1 VSKAS
6 LADAFFTPFLGPEAV
21 SPMKRR
27 AFVAALGLCAL
38 PIFAQAQSAGGRVVV
53 VGGGW
58 GGLAAAAHLR
68 ALAPQ
73 LDVVLID
80 RQPEFWSQPLSNRW
94 LVGLA
99 PAEWLRHDTGRAAQ
113 RAGYRFVAAEV
124 ASIDRAARQVATTA
138 GTFAYDWLVLAPGI
152 REDFSPWYGVDRD
165 AADHTRR
172 HFPSAFVT
180 GRDHLGLKAKLD
192 AFTGGDLVM
201 TIPPLPYRCPPAPY
215 ERAGLIAWWLQE
227 RGIKGRLIVLDPNLP
242 ALNFDRVF
250 RTSFA
255 DRITYLP
262 QARVKSVDPWARRIV
277 TDFDTID
284 FADAILMP
292 PQQAADL
299 ARDCGLVGP
308 SGWAACDP
316 LTLAAADDDRV
327 FLVGDVIDR
336 VSPLFGHYP
345 KTGQLAARLGRIAAT
360 QIVARAAGSTAEP
373 LLPASTCH
381 VITRAEPREATR
393 IETAYRLRGDG
404 VIQQTVR
411 QNHDP
416 QAGDEDVQW
425 ARAMF
430 AELGFPPG

>member
-1 VSKAS
+1 
-6 LADAFFTPFLGPEAV
+6 
-21 SPMKRR
+21 MKRR
-27 AFVAALGLCAL
+27 AFVATLGLCAL
-38 PIFAQAQSAGGRVVV
+38 SVRAQARFTGGRVVV

-99 PAEWLRHDTGRAAQ
+99 PAEWLRHDRRQAAE

-124 ASIDRAARQVATTA
+124 TGIDREARIVATSA
-138 GTFAYDWLVLAPGI
+138 GRFAYDWLVLAPGI
-152 REDFSPWYGVDRD
+152 REDFSPWYGDER
-165 AADHTRR
+165 ATAEYTRR
-172 HFPSAFVT
+172 QFPSAFVA
-180 GRDHLGLKAKLD
+180 GSDHLALKAKLD

-215 ERAGLIAWWLQE
+215 ERAGLIAWWL
-227 RGIKGRLIVLDPNLP
+227 RAHGIKGRLIVLDPNLP
-242 ALNFDRVF
+242 ALDFDRIF
-250 RTSFA
+250 RTAFA

-284 FADAILMP
+284 FADGILMP
-292 PQQAADL
+292 PQQGGDL
-299 ARDCGLVGP
+299 ARDCGLVGA

-327 FLVGDVIDR
+327 FLVGDVIDK

-360 QIVARAAGSTAEP
+360 QIAARAAGTAAES

-381 VITRAEPREATR
+381 VITRTEPKEVTH

-404 VIQQTVR
+404 VIQQTAR
-411 QNHDP
+411 QRHDP